1 MHSGILKAK
10 SKQVVTRSKKI
21 FAYFERVLNLK
32 HIWAVTQ
39 VCHKSARSRV
49 LRETKLTTRLI
60 LFEKMSSQV
69 RLKLLPS
76 IKCMFDEPIQVK
88 VAGLRPRQVVSMR
101 AKLTDDKGVVFS
113 SSATYRANGNGEVD
127 LKRDPSLGGSYVG
140 VEPMGLLCSMRPLTM
155 HKIYLKTNAINP
167 QVVKFSVHEEE
178 GRLLAEMT
186 NERLLMRDGVTRVP
200 VNEGNICGVLFTPP
214 GKGPFPAVLDLP
226 TSVSEARP
234 SLLANK
240 GFVVLSM
247 AVYNKKGE
255 NSTETHLDH
264 FEEAMNFLKQQP
276 KVGSKGVGIMSRCK
290 GANIGLSL
298 AAFVPGVEAI
308 VCINAC
314 NANVVTPLYYK
325 KRQILS
331 SLLYDESKFI
341 TTESGAVIVKDALED
356 PLAEKNKGSL
366 IPIERAKTHFL
377 FAAVEDDLSW
387 DSKAYMDEMVVRLKH
402 HGKENFETV
411 FYPGAGHM
419 LEPPY
424 APHCPSSFHAGVGK
438 PVLWGG
444 ELKAHI
450 AAEIHLWKK
459 IQDFFKTHLSCD
471 ATQTKAKL

>member
-1 MHSGILKAK
+1 SI
-10 SKQVVTRSKKI
+10 Q
-21 FAYFERVLNLK
+21 
-32 HIWAVTQ
+32 
-39 VCHKSARSRV
+39 
-49 LRETKLTTRLI
+49 
-60 LFEKMSSQV
+60 
-69 RLKLLPS
+69 LKLLPS

-127 LKRDPSLGGSYVG
+127 LKRDPSLGGSYIG
-140 VEPMGLLCSMRPLTM
+140 VEPMGLLCSMKPHTM
-155 HKIYLKTNAINP
+155 HKIYQKTNAINP

-240 GFVVLSM
+240 GFVVLSK
-247 AVYNKKGE
+247 AVYDKQGDNF
-255 NSTETHLDH
+255 TEMHLDH

-308 VCINAC
+308 VCMNAC

-331 SLLYDESKFI
+331 SLLFDESKFI
-341 TTESGAVIVKDALED
+341 PTESGA
-356 PLAEKNKGSL
+356 GSL
-366 IPIERAKTHFL
+366 IPIEPAESHFL

-411 FYPGAGHM
+411 FYPGAGHL

-424 APHCPSSFHAGVGK
+424 APHCPSCLHAGVGK

-444 ELKAHI
+444 EPKAHI

-471 ATQTKAKL
+471 ATQNKAKL

>member
-1 MHSGILKAK
+1 MW
-10 SKQVVTRSKKI
+10 RP
-21 FAYFERVLNLK
+21 
-32 HIWAVTQ
+32 
-39 VCHKSARSRV
+39 HKPS
-49 LRETKLTTRLI
+49 EKGG
-60 LFEKMSSQV
+60 EKMSSQV

-127 LKRDPSLGGSYVG
+127 LKRDPSLGGSYIG

-325 KRQILS
+325 KQQILS
-331 SLLYDESKFI
+331 SLLFDESKFI
-341 TTESGAVIVKDALED
+341 PTESGAIIIKDALED

-377 FAAVEDDLSW
+377 FAAVEDDLNW

-424 APHCPSSFHAGVGK
+424 APHCPSSFNAGVGK
-438 PVLWGG
+438 RVLWGG
-444 ELKAHI
+444 EPKAHI

-471 ATQTKAKL
+471 ATQNKAKL